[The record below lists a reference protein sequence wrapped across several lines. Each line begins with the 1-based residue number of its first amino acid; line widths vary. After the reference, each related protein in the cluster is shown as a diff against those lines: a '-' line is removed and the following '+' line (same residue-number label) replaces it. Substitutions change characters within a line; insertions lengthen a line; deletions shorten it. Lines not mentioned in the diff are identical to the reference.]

1 MTTVDMNMKFVFREK
16 LKISQTVED
25 MVAYAKL
32 DDTLFHR
39 ILYSTD
45 DNLQESRR
53 ILERIHKRELYKC
66 IGQTKPVESE
76 TFARSVRKYT
86 YSWQI
91 FRWFKFTLKPPNSMA
106 RGNFFLAIWDTSHWN
121 FFVKFGLK
129 TPYDI
134 S

>member
-1 MTTVDMNMKFVFREK
+1 MKFVFREK

-32 DDTLFHR
+32 DDSLFHR

-45 DNLQESRR
+45 DNLEESRR

-86 YSWQI
+86 YSWRI
-91 FRWFKFTLKPPNSMA
+91 CYHETITMCSA
-106 RGNFFLAIWDTSHWN
+106 
-121 FFVKFGLK
+121 
-129 TPYDI
+129 
-134 S
+134 